1 MAVEIAEEVTKGVQQ
16 VEIVEKPVE
25 NGHSNGKI
33 EDEGASEN
41 GHEHEQTNNSSSDLE
56 IHRRAESVPKNQRGK
71 VRIP

>member
-1 MAVEIAEEVTKGVQQ
+1 VAVEIAEEVTKGVQQ

-25 NGHSNGKI
+25 NGHSNGKV

-41 GHEHEQTNNSSSDLE
+41 GHEQTNNSSSDLE
-56 IHRRAESVPKNQRGK
+56 NHRRAESAPKNQRGK